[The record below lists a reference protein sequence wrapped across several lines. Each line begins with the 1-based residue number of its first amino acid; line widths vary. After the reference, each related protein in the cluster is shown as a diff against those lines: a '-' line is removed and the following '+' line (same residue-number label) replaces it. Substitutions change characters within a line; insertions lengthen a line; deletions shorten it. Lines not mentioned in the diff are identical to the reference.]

1 MAEAWR
7 AFNAVVR
14 GRFCHAHRGRVW
26 MAVCLFWSAN
36 AVAEPTS
43 APTLIQNLRPYV
55 GNTHVYVTVA
65 NSTICGTTVFRLD
78 TSLTGGREAY
88 AALLAAYGTARQVS
102 IEVSACQG
110 WGSPIQSVYAHG

>member
-1 MAEAWR
+1 MGLAL
-7 AFNAVVR
+7 
-14 GRFCHAHRGRVW
+14 CS
-26 MAVCLFWSAN
+26 LWSAN
-36 AVAEPTS
+36 ALADPTS
-43 APTLIQNLRPYV
+43 AATLIQNLRPYL
-55 GNTHVYVTVA
+55 GTAHVYVTVA

-88 AALLAAYGTARQVS
+88 AALLAAYGTGRQVS